1 MCRPQYPELF
11 AVPVGYA
18 STLIAP
24 VSHFD
29 YHMLALLPMS
39 VLAYLALV
47 KTDSL
52 LTTLARVTLI
62 VYLLA
67 SVCTLALPLLQY
79 IGLLCWTTLGLW
91 AVLLFVAALRDTH
104 PAALTTANPD
114 LLAEAFSVSR
124 DDSQRRRHFSNFDV
138 FRSQKSL
145 LFNLLTFQRCNFYER
160 HS

>member
-11 AVPVGYA
+11 VVPVGYA

-67 SVCTLALPLLQY
+67 SVCTLALPPLQY
-79 IGLLCWTTLGLW
+79 IGLFMLDDTG
-91 AVLLFVAALRDTH
+91 AVGGVTVCCGSA
-104 PAALTTANPD
+104 
-114 LLAEAFSVSR
+114 
-124 DDSQRRRHFSNFDV
+124 RHAPGGFD
-138 FRSQKSL
+138 
-145 LFNLLTFQRCNFYER
+145 
-160 HS
+160 HSKTPIC

>member
-1 MCRPQYPELF
+1 MCRAQYPELF

-67 SVCTLALPLLQY
+67 SVCTLALPPLQY

-104 PAALTTANPD
+104 PAALTTAKPR
-114 LLAEAFSVSR
+114 FVSR
-124 DDSQRRRHFSNFDV
+124 SIQCK
-138 FRSQKSL
+138 RSLSG
-145 LFNLLTFQRCNFYER
+145 
-160 HS
+160 